1 MSKFI
6 QKKVF
11 LGKMT
16 PDVVSAR
23 FSQQAVVEK
32 NLDKFLKLFFKN
44 LKILIPT

>member
-11 LGKMT
+11 FGKLT

-32 NLDKFLKLFFKN
+32 NFDKFFQKFE
-44 LKILIPT
+44 KINSNMI